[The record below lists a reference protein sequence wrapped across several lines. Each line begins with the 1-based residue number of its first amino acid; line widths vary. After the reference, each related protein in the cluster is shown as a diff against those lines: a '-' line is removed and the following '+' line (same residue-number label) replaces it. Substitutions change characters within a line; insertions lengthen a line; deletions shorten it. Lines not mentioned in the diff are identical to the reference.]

1 MATINYCSDG
11 RIYLEVS
18 QADMDAAHYTP
29 APRRMDIGLSRDEAK
44 DLADAATVAVD
55 EYEEANRGTE
65 S

>member
-18 QADMDAAHYTP
+18 QADMEAALYTP
-29 APRRMDIGLSRDEAK
+29 APRRMDIEISHDDAK
-44 DLADAATVAVD
+44 DLADAAIVAVD

-65 S
+65 N